1 MEAEIACYGFSSFIP
16 VLRKMAKDQRQTGTG
31 REACGSGRS
40 FGEQRATADDLGE
53 PPRRRTG
60 TGREAC
66 CDGWRF
72 GDQTAAADGL
82 REQPQRQMEIGRAA
96 TEGDLASA
104 GGERTTTD
112 GMPVVC
118 FFFLVAALDWAEG
131 TFWAGVGEAASERM
145 FDLGGRRSLLGL
157 LSAAGHS
164 TAEDLAP
171 VDSTALLAV
180 TFSSEGRLATGTAH
194 RDLL

>member
-96 TEGDLASA
+96 TKGDLASA

-118 FFFLVAALDWAEG
+118 FF
-131 TFWAGVGEAASERM
+131 SS
-145 FDLGGRRSLLGL
+145 SLHWIGPK
-157 LSAAGHS
+157 GPFGP
-164 TAEDLAP
+164 E
-171 VDSTALLAV
+171 
-180 TFSSEGRLATGTAH
+180 
-194 RDLL
+194 